1 MSTTT
6 IASGSPSG
14 ASGPSPS
21 ITPSHGRRKVSNA
34 SSTTC
39 SGRSSSRSV
48 CSTSPGR
55 PCGPRGVVAVMK
67 RIENMDYYDL
77 LEVSP
82 SATTQEIHKAYERLK
97 KIYDPNSIALYSL
110 FTPEETAA
118 LQLKLEE
125 AYRTLILEDKR
136 RQYDAVL
143 KGQSDVSDPA
153 APASPQTPAPHPEQ
167 PSLPL
172 TADADQLTAPGEAP
186 PPPDPVPARTT
197 GEIKPPPEFT
207 GEFTGPAIKTLREQ
221 IGYDLRTVA
230 GMTKVSIRYL
240 EMIEEENF
248 GKLPARTYIRG
259 FLMLDAKTLGYDAE
273 KLAADYL
280 KRYDEAMKP

>member
-1 MSTTT
+1 
-6 IASGSPSG
+6 
-14 ASGPSPS
+14 
-21 ITPSHGRRKVSNA
+21 
-34 SSTTC
+34 
-39 SGRSSSRSV
+39 
-48 CSTSPGR
+48 
-55 PCGPRGVVAVMK
+55 MK
-67 RIENMDYYDL
+67 KIENLDYYDL

-82 SATTQEIHKAYERLK
+82 SATIQEIHKAYERLK

-118 LQLKLEE
+118 LQIKLEE

-136 RQYDAVL
+136 RQYDAAL
-143 KGQSDVSDPA
+143 KNLGDVSEPA
-153 APASPQTPAPHPEQ
+153 APDSPQTPAPHPEQ
-167 PSLPL
+167 SSLPL
-172 TADADQLTAPGEAP
+172 PADADQFTAPGEAP
-186 PPPDPVPARTT
+186 RPPDPAPARTT

-240 EMIEEENF
+240 EMIEDENF

-259 FLMLDAKTLGYDAE
+259 FLMLYAKTLGYDAE
-273 KLAADYL
+273 KLAGDYL
-280 KRYDEAMKP
+280 KRYDEAMKPTKQ